1 MRSRSTGAAWAPP
14 RGPDTFGVA
23 GDMPEATVHIVD
35 DDPALR
41 NALTRLCR
49 SAGLAAVAHRDP
61 TSLPITR
68 TREAPECILLDVR
81 LTDQNGLTVQETLRD
96 AGCTVPIIFL
106 TGYGTIPMTVRAM
119 RGGAV
124 EFLTKPVSDTVLLAA
139 IHRALDMDA
148 ATLHAGRLQDELSRR
163 LEALTA
169 REGDVLRCAIG
180 GLMNKQ
186 IAAELGI
193 TEITAKV
200 HKRRMMAKMGARS
213 LADLVLMAHQLGIE
227 ATRQR

>member
-1 MRSRSTGAAWAPP
+1 
-14 RGPDTFGVA
+14 
-23 GDMPEATVHIVD
+23 MPEATVHIVD
-35 DDPALR
+35 DDPAVR
-41 NALTRLCR
+41 SALTRLCR
-49 SAGLAAVAHRDP
+49 SAGLAAVAHQDP
-61 TSLPITR
+61 TTLPITR
-68 TREAPECILLDVR
+68 TREASECILLDVR
-81 LTDQNGLTVQETLRD
+81 LAEQNGLTVQETLRD

-124 EFLTKPVSDTVLLAA
+124 EFLTKPVGDMVLLEA
-139 IHRALDMDA
+139 IHRALEMDA
-148 ATLHAGRLQDELSRR
+148 ATLRAGRLQDALSKR
-163 LEALTA
+163 LAALTA

-200 HKRRMMAKMGARS
+200 HKRRMMEKMQARS

>member
-1 MRSRSTGAAWAPP
+1 MT
-14 RGPDTFGVA
+14 
-23 GDMPEATVHIVD
+23 EATVHIVD

-41 NALTRLCR
+41 GALIRLCR
-49 SAGLAAVAHRDP
+49 SAGLAAVGYGDAAA
-61 TSLPITR
+61 LVA
-68 TREAPECILLDVR
+68 APARSGPACILLDVR
-81 LTDQNGLTVQETLRD
+81 LADENGLSVQEALRA
-96 AGCTVPIIFL
+96 AGSTVPVIFL

-124 EFLTKPVSDTVLLAA
+124 EFLTKPVMADVLLDAVQ
-139 IHRALDMDA
+139 RALAADA
-148 ATLHAGRLQDELSRR
+148 AALDARRTRDALSERFSS
-163 LEALTA
+163 LTP
-169 REGDVLRCAIG
+169 REQAVMGCAIG

-200 HKRRMMAKMGARS
+200 HKRRVMEKMQARS
-213 LADLVLMAHQLGIE
+213 LADLVRMADQIGFA